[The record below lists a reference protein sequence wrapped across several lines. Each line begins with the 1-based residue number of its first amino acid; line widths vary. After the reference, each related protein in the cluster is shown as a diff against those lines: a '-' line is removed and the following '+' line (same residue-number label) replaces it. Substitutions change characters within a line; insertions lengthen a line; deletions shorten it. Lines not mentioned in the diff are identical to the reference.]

1 MSSTGQVIERV
12 QEICAARQNRPDALI
27 EILHDVQESLGHL
40 PKAAIQP
47 IADMLNL
54 SRAEVFGVVSFYHD
68 FRTAPASGPVV
79 KLCRAESCQAMGCDA
94 LAETLAGAVD
104 WKGNAPEIRTVYCLG
119 NCALSPAAMVGDR
132 LIGRADIRKIA
143 EAVATAREC
152 RKDEHHG

>member
-27 EILHDVQESLGHL
+27 EILHDLQEALGHI

-47 IADMLNL
+47 IADRLNL
-54 SRAEVFGVVSFYHD
+54 SRAEVYGVVSFYHD

-94 LAETLAGAVD
+94 LAASLAGAVD
-104 WKGNAPEIRTVYCLG
+104 WQGNAPEIRTVYCLG
-119 NCALSPAAMVGDR
+119 NCALSPAAMVGGR
-132 LIGRADIRKIA
+132 LIGRADVQKIVKT
-143 EAVATAREC
+143 VAAARAHEEE
-152 RKDEHHG
+152 RNG